1 MREIDIAV
9 ASMAALALV
18 MGLFTHW
25 IRLRWI
31 NEPLLALLLGV
42 LIGPVGLGWLDL
54 AKYGEEPAILEVTAR
69 FTLAIALVSVGLEL
83 RSYLTGAW
91 RSLTVLVLAGMALTW
106 GISSL
111 LVAWIL
117 GLDPLPAILIGA
129 VLTPVDPILVA
140 AVTTGRVA
148 SDNVPER
155 IRHLLSAD
163 SAARHGLGLMIV
175 LLPALLITKPDAEA
189 WTEWLS
195 YTLLW
200 KGLAAVAVGALIGYT
215 VGRVH
220 AWSTARRLDE
230 TATGPLMPIFYTLA
244 LLIVSGAELLES
256 DGLLAVLAAGATFA
270 WSRTGEEKGEG
281 LERELRQ
288 YQHLLKQV
296 LQVPV
301 FALLGAALP
310 WAEWNALGWPAVGLV
325 FAVLLLRRIPTL
337 LLLKPLIGEIRR
349 WDDALFVGWFGPVGV
364 GALYFAS
371 VAHKETQMEQVWSIG
386 TLIIASTIVAH
397 DVTATPLSQ
406 WLGRREAAQSSIY
419 KG

>member
-9 ASMAALALV
+9 ASMAGLALV

-25 IRLRWI
+25 IRLHWI
-31 NEPLLALLLGV
+31 NEPILALLLGV
-42 LIGPVGLGWLDL
+42 LIGPEGLGWLDL
-54 AKYGEEPAILEVTAR
+54 AKYGEESAILEVTAR

-83 RSYLTGAW
+83 RGYLTGAW

-111 LVAWIL
+111 LVGWIL

-129 VLTPVDPILVA
+129 VLAPIDPILTA
-140 AVTTGRVA
+140 AITTGRVA

-155 IRHLLSAD
+155 IRHLLNAD
-163 SAARHGLGLMIV
+163 SAARHGLGLMFV

-200 KGLAAVAVGALIGYT
+200 KGLVAVIVGGLTGYV
-215 VGRVH
+215 VGRLH
-220 AWSTARRLDE
+220 AWSTSRRLDE

-244 LLIVSGAELLES
+244 LLVVSGVELMDS
-256 DGLLAVLAAGATFA
+256 DGLLAVLVAGVTFA

-281 LERELRQ
+281 LEREQRL
-288 YQHLLKQV
+288 YQHVLKQV
-296 LQVPV
+296 LQVPIFV
-301 FALLGAALP
+301 LLGVALP
-310 WAEWNALGWPAVGLV
+310 WAGWKELGWPALGLV
-325 FAVLLLRRIPTL
+325 LAILLLRRIPSL
-337 LLLKPLIGEIRR
+337 LLLKPLISDVPR
-349 WDDALFVGWFGPVGV
+349 WDEALFVGWFGPIGV
-364 GALYFAS
+364 GALYFAA
-371 VAHKETQMEQVWSIG
+371 VAHKETQLEQVWSVG
-386 TLIIASTIVAH
+386 TLLIAATIVAH

-406 WLGRREAAQSSIY
+406 WLARREPTQSSLDN
-419 KG
+419 G